1 MKNGEIE
8 NIYLALREDIVTL
21 KYKHGMSL
29 LEQATAQRFG
39 VSRTPIREVFRLLE
53 AHGFVET
60 IQNRG
65 TFVKSVTVND
75 VKELYEMRCALE
87 STCAGIAAKIISD
100 DEIDMLD
107 SYVKLSEEA
116 FSQGDVESANQ
127 YGYRIH
133 WLIIDLCNNNRIK
146 QEIMNIKEHGRRLSN
161 MAGRVPKRLSR
172 SLKEHRLILEALR
185 CREEYIAEL
194 CMKRHLLSTM
204 EDMIQVLSDDGN
216 EMKNY

>member
-1 MKNGEIE
+1 MKNNEIE
-8 NIYLALREDIVTL
+8 NIYLTLREEIVTL
-21 KYKHGMSL
+21 EYKPGMSL

-65 TFVKSVTVND
+65 TFVKMVTVSD

-87 STCAGIAAKIISD
+87 STCAGIAAKVISD
-100 DEIDMLD
+100 EEINKVD
-107 SYVKLSEEA
+107 SYVQLSEEA
-116 FSQGDVESANQ
+116 FAQGDLEGANQ
-127 YGYRIH
+127 YGERIH
-133 WLIIDLCNNNRIK
+133 WLIIDLCNNKKIK
-146 QEIMNIKEHGRRLSN
+146 QEIMNIKEHSRRLGN
-161 MAGRVPKRLSR
+161 MAGSVPKRMSR

-194 CMKRHLLSTM
+194 CMKRHLMSTM
-204 EDMIQVLSDDGN
+204 EDMIQVLTEDGKEIEN
-216 EMKNY
+216 